1 MCLSGAMYEQD
12 MEEELNDDVV
22 KRQHEELYDRCVVT
36 GELTPYLK
44 TDHIDTRMFYVEG
57 VGQLSEKAWRD
68 IYDK

>member
-12 MEEELNDDVV
+12 MEEEFN
-22 KRQHEELYDRCVVT
+22 EEEFDRCVVT
-36 GELTPYLK
+36 GELTPYRK
-44 TDHIDTRMFYVEG
+44 TEHIDYRMFYVEG